1 MTDPIAD
8 MLTRIRNALTAKHET
23 VEVPASNMKKAIAQI
38 LLDEGYIKSVDFVDD
53 GLSGKLVIGLKYA
66 DGNRP
71 VISGLKRVSK
81 PGLRTYSSAEKM
93 PKVLGGLGYDHRFHL
108 QRNHDG
114 QAGEGRERRRR
125 SALLRL
131 VRRQAMS
138 RIGKMPVAIPAGV
151 TVDVKDGKMIVKG
164 PKGTLEQEIDA
175 RIAVSVEAGHATL
188 TRANDSKELRAKHG
202 LYRALLH
209 NMVTGVTSGYSKGL
223 VINGVGY
230 KVAKQ
235 GNKIVLNI
243 GYSHPVEFAESDGIK
258 LECPTQTEI
267 TVSGID
273 KVRVGQVAA
282 NIRSLREPE
291 PYHGYGIRYKDE
303 VIERKEGKTAGK

>member
-1 MTDPIAD
+1 
-8 MLTRIRNALTAKHET
+8 
-23 VEVPASNMKKAIAQI
+23 
-38 LLDEGYIKSVDFVDD
+38 
-53 GLSGKLVIGLKYA
+53 
-66 DGNRP
+66 
-71 VISGLKRVSK
+71 
-81 PGLRTYSSAEKM
+81 
-93 PKVLGGLGYDHRFHL
+93 
-108 QRNHDG
+108 
-114 QAGEGRERRRR
+114 
-125 SALLRL
+125 
-131 VRRQAMS
+131 MS
-138 RIGKMPVAIPAGV
+138 RIGRAPVAIPAGV
-151 TVDVKDGKMIVKG
+151 TVEVKDNKMIVKG

-175 RIAVSVEAGHATL
+175 RITLAEENGHVTL
-188 TRANDSKELRAKHG
+188 SRANDSKELKAKHG

-209 NMVTGVTSGYSKGL
+209 NMVTGVTHGYSKGL

-243 GYSHPVEFAESDGIK
+243 GYSHPVEFAEIEGIK

-273 KVRVGQVAA
+273 RVKVGQVAA
-282 NIRSLREPE
+282 NIRKWRKPE